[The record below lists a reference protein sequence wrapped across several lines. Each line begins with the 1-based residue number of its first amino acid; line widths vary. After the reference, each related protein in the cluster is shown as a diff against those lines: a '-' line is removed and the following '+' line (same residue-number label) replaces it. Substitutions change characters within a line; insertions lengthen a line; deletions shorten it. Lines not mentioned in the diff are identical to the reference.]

1 MKNKKILST
10 SLSLGLSL
18 ALLIGNVSGNMNN
31 VKAKEQG
38 EKKQIYMI
46 QASSE
51 RVLEKTLEKYGE
63 VKTVAV

>member
-31 VKAKEQG
+31 VKATDLYDSGIFRKSARENFG
-38 EKKQIYMI
+38 EIW
-46 QASSE
+46 
-51 RVLEKTLEKYGE
+51 
-63 VKTVAV
+63 